1 MSNGRQGVKN
11 FNYAELIEQHD
22 TIVADFK
29 KRNLIPSKIDLARK
43 MAVSTN
49 TISKLRRH
57 IHNNSINDAEFKRK
71 YVANLQVTKREKQLK
86 AMESELKQGD
96 EQCSICLDLFIDT
109 PSKRVYI
116 TSCNHFFHT
125 ECIDKVKE
133 IESTKGAL
141 NHQCPL
147 CRNPY
152 QARIREPQPNTYIEA
167 RYEPE
172 YTVRRV
178 IGKRIVDNRL
188 EFLIE
193 WEGYG
198 SRDNTWEPFKNLRNC
213 YEKIEEYEEE
223 CIELVVL

>member
-11 FNYAELIEQHD
+11 IDYGELIEQHD
-22 TIVADFK
+22 AIVAEFK
-29 KRNLIPSKIDLARK
+29 KRNLIPSKTDLARK
-43 MAVSTN
+43 LRVSTN
-49 TISKLRRH
+49 TISRLRRI
-57 IHNNSINDAEFKRK
+57 IHKKGINEEEFRRK
-71 YVANLQVTKREKQLK
+71 YVANLQRTKREKQLQAIEK
-86 AMESELKQGD
+86 ELKNGD
-96 EQCSICLDLFIDT
+96 EQCSICLEMFIED

-125 ECIDKVKE
+125 KCIEEVKATE
-133 IESTKGAL
+133 AAKSAI
-141 NHQCPL
+141 NHLCPL

-152 QARIREPQPNTYIEA
+152 QARIRGPQTTYEA
-167 RYEPE
+167 ESDDSE

-178 IGKRIVDNRL
+178 LDKRILDNRL

-213 YEKIEEYEEE
+213 YDKILEYEEE
-223 CIELVVL
+223 CTELIVL